1 MKSRIHNYCHK
12 KQAPRYKVVTGH
24 LLLYDYELLRLIKNG
39 VFYKTT
45 VVIP

>member
-1 MKSRIHNYCHK
+1 MKSRIHIYCRK

-24 LLLYDYELLRLIKNG
+24 LLLYNYELLRVIKNG
-39 VFYKTT
+39 VFYKTK